1 MKKSKLP
8 VKADWKNFR
17 FSWGKVKE
25 LYLIAIPSAVV
36 TAVPST
42 LVGILNGL
50 LMQFSQTAVAV
61 FGVYFKIQSFV
72 NMPASGLIQ
81 GMRPIVSYNYGAGN
95 KDRIK
100 QVMRA
105 SLNVVGAIMIVG
117 MCLFIGFGR
126 PIMEV
131 FSQDEAMI
139 AMGVSALRISS
150 ASFVFSAFAIVLSGT
165 FEAFGQGIF
174 SLLITFLRQLVFVP
188 LFAFG
193 LSAAIGLE
201 GIWLAFPAAEL
212 LGAGCAFIIGK
223 KALFEKFLSKE
234 SKK

>member
-174 SLLITFLRQLVFVP
+174 SLFDYIFTP
-188 LFAFG
+188 T
-193 LSAAIGLE
+193 
-201 GIWLAFPAAEL
+201 GICPSFCLWTVCSHRTGRNLAGISGGRAVRRRMCL
-212 LGAGCAFIIGK
+212 YNRKKGAV
-223 KALFEKFLSKE
+223 
-234 SKK
+234 